1 MREIFLKIRSSDN
14 MMTLIASDNFI
25 GYVGEHLETVLKLEK
40 QDCFEGFNIC
50 LKFQNN
56 EDTYIS
62 EKLTM
67 KDEFYLFKIPQ
78 ILLKSGRIDVQLLLT
93 ENSPDKSEDIKIIKE
108 SSILPL
114 ICRESIS
121 EKDAQAVS
129 DESKG
134 LFVFK
139 TSGDGNSYLGDDG
152 KYHSLTYLSD
162 FVEKVKKLEQKLNNG
177 ELKGDKGDKGDPG
190 KQGLQGVKGD
200 TGESGLIELKASTI
214 EQWIKNLTNHLYY
227 TVDDVRLRAHN
238 TQKIYLDLPQGTF
251 LLVEKEMGSYGDI
264 DLKITIWGS
273 CTFNNV
279 EYKYGIQQYKY
290 NSLGGAITNSFV
302 IDTKSIETAIAN
314 LEANKQDNLTAG
326 AGITITDNGV
336 ISSDVGLKIVVLK
349 DGEDLPNEGVP
360 QKNTI
365 YFKRNTETDN
375 ESIDWYEE
383 YIWVNNWWELIGTT
397 KVDLSAYAQ
406 KSEVPKKISELQNDS
421 GYITADD
428 APPEVYIGSEEPQG
442 NEVIWVDNSTNPENI
457 NATKAYVDEKI
468 SNKQDAPKEQGTNGQ
483 VLGLSNGLPKWIDLP
498 NQDDEWEFMGEIPID
513 LSEETSPLYEFA
525 LVKDFKRVRVFRI
538 RPTYNSTLSTFER
551 LGVTKAI
558 VNGTSKK
565 VVLGYNNDG
574 YSYHFYEMW
583 IDNLKTPFL
592 ITTEHNNMLSP
603 AEIRLSSY
611 RNSNIPNINSQLVT
625 CQVTDQSAWYFE
637 IDDKKK
643 GWDGTEHYYWW
654 GVRT

>member
-1 MREIFLKIRSSDN
+1 MAVYNSIQLDLCKKNSYKAIPTKQLDTNSRFLK
-14 MMTLIASDNFI
+14 
-25 GYVGEHLETVLKLEK
+25 
-40 QDCFEGFNIC
+40 
-50 LKFQNN
+50 
-56 EDTYIS
+56 
-62 EKLTM
+62 
-67 KDEFYLFKIPQ
+67 
-78 ILLKSGRIDVQLLLT
+78 
-93 ENSPDKSEDIKIIKE
+93 
-108 SSILPL
+108 
-114 ICRESIS
+114 
-121 EKDAQAVS
+121 
-129 DESKG
+129 
-134 LFVFK
+134 
-139 TSGDGNSYLGDDG
+139 
-152 KYHSLTYLSD
+152 
-162 FVEKVKKLEQKLNNG
+162 VELLNNG
-177 ELKGDKGDKGDPG
+177 SQYDFNDDVTVILASTRNGETKAYKCTVEDGCVVAPLTSWMLAEEGYVDCEIVLVDTASNSKLSSFAFSICVDESIYNDETITQDENYNVLLQLITDVDTAVKSCNTATEKATEIYNTVKTKLNDGELKGEKGDKGDRGDQGIKGDKGEQGIKGDPG
-190 KQGLQGVKGD
+190 KDYV
-200 TGESGLIELKASTI
+200 
-214 EQWIKNLTNHLYY
+214 LTDEDL
-227 TVDDVRLRAHN
+227 
-238 TQKIYLDLPQGTF
+238 QKISA
-251 LLVEKEMGSYGDI
+251 LV
-264 DLKITIWGS
+264 
-273 CTFNNV
+273 
-279 EYKYGIQQYKY
+279 
-290 NSLGGAITNSFV
+290 
-302 IDTKSIETAIAN
+302 
-314 LEANKQDNLTAG
+314 
-326 AGITITDNGV
+326 
-336 ISSDVGLKIVVLK
+336 DV
-349 DGEDLPNEGVP
+349 
-360 QKNTI
+360 
-365 YFKRNTETDN
+365 
-375 ESIDWYEE
+375 
-383 YIWVNNWWELIGTT
+383 
-397 KVDLSAYAQ
+397 
-406 KSEVPKKISELQNDS
+406 
-421 GYITADD
+421 
-428 APPEVYIGSEEPQG
+428 PPEVYIGSEEPQG

-565 VVLGYNNDG
+565 VELGYNNDG

>member
-14 MMTLIASDNFI
+14 MMTLIASNNFI

-62 EKLTM
+62 EKLTI

-78 ILLKSGRIDVQLLLT
+78 ILLKSGRVDVQLLLT
-93 ENSPDKSEDIKIIKE
+93 ESSPDKSEDIKIIKE
-108 SSILPL
+108 SSILPF

-121 EKDAQAVS
+121 EKDAQTVS

-162 FVEKVKKLEQKLNNG
+162 FVKKLEQKLNNG
-177 ELKGDKGDKGDPG
+177 ELKGEKGDQGVQG
-190 KQGLQGVKGD
+190 EQGVQGVQGAQGLPGIV
-200 TGESGLIELKASTI
+200 ELSQNGSI
-214 EQWIKNLTNHLYY
+214 YSLDNHIYY
-227 TVDDVRLRAHN
+227 TTKEVTLKTHK
-238 TQKIYLDLPQGTF
+238 TLSTYLVLPIGTF
-251 LLVEKEMGSYGDI
+251 LLVKKSEDAFSNINMY
-264 DLKITIWGS
+264 ITIWGS
-273 CTFNNV
+273 CTFKDTQYN
-279 EYKYGIQQYKY
+279 YGIHQYYNNSNIIY
-290 NSLGGAITNSFV
+290 NSMI
-302 IDTKSIETAIAN
+302 IDVQN
-314 LEANKQDNLTAG
+314 LENSIKSLENGKQDKLKVG
-326 AGITITDNGV
+326 AGITITDNGT
-336 ISSDVGLKIVVLK
+336 ISSDVGLKMIVLK
-349 DGEDLPNEGVP
+349 EGEVLPGAP

-365 YFKRNTETDN
+365 YFKKNTETDD
-375 ESIDWYEE
+375 ESTDWYEE
-383 YIWVNNWWELIGTT
+383 YIWVNDWWELIGTT

-406 KSEVPKKISELQNDS
+406 KSEVPTKISQLQNDS

-457 NATKAYVDEKI
+457 NATKAYVNEKI

-498 NQDDEWEFMGEIPID
+498 NQDDKWEFMGEIPID

-525 LVKDFKRVRVFRI
+525 LVKDFKRVRLFRI
-538 RPTYNSTLSTFER
+538 RPKYNSELSTFER

-558 VNGTSKK
+558 ANGTSKK
-565 VVLGYNNDG
+565 VPLGYNNDG
-574 YSYHFYEMW
+574 YVYHFYEMW

-603 AEIRLSSY
+603 AGIRLSSY

-637 IDDKKK
+637 MDDKKK